1 MINTNRPN
9 SIPGTSVHTG
19 SPPVFP
25 YPWASA
31 WGEDRY
37 GLWMAL
43 DIKGVRAIFR
53 WIMPGTFWMGSPD
66 HEKGRADWEDRHH
79 VTISRGF
86 WFGETAVTQA
96 LWQAVMGENSSHF
109 KGDELPVEQVSWHDV
124 DAFIDKLN
132 SFYPALKTRLPWE
145 AEWEYACRAG
155 SETAFHFGDD
165 LTLEKV
171 NYRGIWEWKS
181 AKEWGKD
188 ARQSTAKVK
197 SYPCND
203 WGLYEMH
210 GNVWEWC
217 ADDWQKHPGTQSQV
231 DPWRQENQGAGEGRV
246 VRGGSWGDLGRFVR
260 SALRFMVA
268 PDDRS
273 HDLGFRLAL
282 GH

>member
-1 MINTNRPN
+1 MINIQSNFQLETPIHN
-9 SIPGTSVHTG
+9 G

-43 DIKGVRAIFR
+43 DFKGVRTIFR
-53 WIMPGTFWMGSPD
+53 WILPGKFWMGSPENED
-66 HEKGRADWEDRHH
+66 GRADWEDRHQ

-86 WFGETAVTQA
+86 WLGETVVTQA
-96 LWQAVMGENSSHF
+96 LWQAVQGENLSHF
-109 KGDELPVEQVSWHDV
+109 KGGNLPVEQVSWDDV
-124 DAFIDKLN
+124 QAFIEEFN
-132 SFYPALKTRLPWE
+132 RFHPALKTRLPWE

-155 SETAFHFGDD
+155 SETAFHFGNELSLD
-165 LTLEKV
+165 KV
-171 NYRGIWEWKS
+171 NYRGVWEWKS
-181 AKEWGKD
+181 LNEWGKD
-188 ARQSTAKVK
+188 AHRSTAKVK

-217 ADDWQKHPGTQSQV
+217 ADVWQKHLGTQAQT
-231 DPWRQENQGAGEGRV
+231 DPWLRQDSPVSGAV
-246 VRGGSWGDLGRFVR
+246 HVLRGGSWSELGWFVR
-260 SALRFMVA
+260 SAYRHRGATDLRS
-268 PDDRS
+268 S
-273 HDLGFRLAL
+273 HFGFRLVL